1 MAGLSFERRGDPEE
15 GVDDVLRDAAAEHP
29 RVLPLLEF
37 TLDELWKRSDAT
49 RVLRF
54 QDYEDL
60 GGLHGALRRRADEE
74 FALLP
79 ESARDALHQL
89 LSAIV
94 RIDPTDERLIVESR
108 VSRAQF
114 GEGSPSQALIDA
126 FILAHLL
133 VADRAPDG
141 TPVIGLAHEALLREW
156 PPAVEWI
163 EKNRERLR
171 LRAGIAAAAALWRDS
186 RQNEDRLL
194 GGTLLRDAGQLLSEA
209 PGMLG
214 LAEKAFVALSRERDS
229 RVRRRHI
236 VRGCSAALAVAI
248 AVLVP
253 TIGFSKLV
261 YEVSVGR
268 ALSTIWSSDAKIP
281 VSGSARANLQDTIGN
296 LAAYLQTRLKETG
309 FRPEYNTWA
318 VAQTWAALYGLD
330 QSLPPSASKLRA
342 FMTQQRDLVFYC
354 LRQNYDKLPHTV
366 ATAWVLYALA
376 LYDQPAE
383 PQEVAALLDRQGAEG
398 WWSMFPATPDPGN
411 ASTAA
416 TAWASLALYTQ
427 LSRNLVGPEQRER
440 TAEAIR
446 KATEWLRSRA
456 LPGRARWTEYAPE
469 HTAEQREDFLA
480 ISGFVV
486 HTLRTISNVT
496 DFDEPWLAELP
507 QSVPGLN
514 ESETAKGLVF
524 RSKNQF
530 TLDDV
535 RHYRFPWMLNTT
547 VDAFARG
554 TGLEKARAL
563 IWINT
568 ALDRPLANTD
578 FHNEVWTIAETLF
591 ALRQVASPLQA
602 EKR

>member
-1 MAGLSFERRGDPEE
+1 
-15 GVDDVLRDAAAEHP
+15 V
-29 RVLPLLEF
+29 
-37 TLDELWKRSDAT
+37 
-49 RVLRF
+49 
-54 QDYEDL
+54 
-60 GGLHGALRRRADEE
+60 RRAGG
-74 FALLP
+74 
-79 ESARDALHQL
+79 RC
-89 LSAIV
+89 
-94 RIDPTDERLIVESR
+94 SR
-108 VSRAQF
+108 
-114 GEGSPSQALIDA
+114 
-126 FILAHLL
+126 
-133 VADRAPDG
+133 
-141 TPVIGLAHEALLREW
+141 
-156 PPAVEWI
+156 
-163 EKNRERLR
+163 RLR
-171 LRAGIAAAAALWRDS
+171 IR
-186 RQNEDRLL
+186 
-194 GGTLLRDAGQLLSEA
+194 
-209 PGMLG
+209 
-214 LAEKAFVALSRERDS
+214 
-229 RVRRRHI
+229 
-236 VRGCSAALAVAI
+236 
-248 AVLVP
+248 
-253 TIGFSKLV
+253 
-261 YEVSVGR
+261 
-268 ALSTIWSSDAKIP
+268 
-281 VSGSARANLQDTIGN
+281 
-296 LAAYLQTRLKETG
+296 
-309 FRPEYNTWA
+309 
-318 VAQTWAALYGLD
+318 
-330 QSLPPSASKLRA
+330 
-342 FMTQQRDLVFYC
+342 
-354 LRQNYDKLPHTV
+354 
-366 ATAWVLYALA
+366 
-376 LYDQPAE
+376 
-383 PQEVAALLDRQGAEG
+383 
-398 WWSMFPATPDPGN
+398 GN

-440 TAEAIR
+440 TTEAIR

-456 LPGRARWTEYAPE
+456 IPGRARWTEYAPE

-591 ALRQVASPLQA
+591 AFRQVASPLQA